1 MPSSR
6 GSSQPQGFNPR
17 LLCLQHWQMG
27 SSLVLPRSFSVLGS
41 EANNW
46 QDVINDKKSYKSN
59 CCRMEF
65 LMSFCV
71 PAADIII
78 YMKKRDYRRIS
89 RMLKPQI
96 FFVFFFFWPQHPA
109 WGSQFPNQGQIPG
122 PLQWKNIVLT
132 TGPPGKSLCFCF
144 KTSCDFCLGGEMAS
158 PLLNINLLMGKF
170 SSGLSLDGVLSG
182 LC

>member
-78 YMKKRDYRRIS
+78 YMRKRDYRCIS

-96 FFVFFFFWPQHPA
+96 FFVFFSFGHSTQLGDLNSPTR
-109 WGSQFPNQGQIPG
+109 GRSQAPCS
-122 PLQWKNIVLT
+122 
-132 TGPPGKSLCFCF
+132 GK
-144 KTSCDFCLGGEMAS
+144 T
-158 PLLNINLLMGKF
+158 
-170 SSGLSLDGVLSG
+170 
-182 LC
+182 